1 MADSKRTQNK
11 ASSAAP
17 MKNSIQRV
25 PVVKLNF
32 LLLLQEDESFASSHL
47 FLVFS
52 FAATELEEG
61 SSSGI
66 ASRGTRIHG
75 RKTRI
80 PSIQSSAQSGLKCL
94 LHLPIA
100 ALQSQ
105 SPLSWQRAH
114 GGWASFKG
122 PTILSSRWRCWQAFR
137 IFLSP
142 LCITESKEK
151 LVRALNSWRGNRLA
165 FHRPG
170 PSSTPANKTITY

>member
-32 LLLLQEDESFASSHL
+32 LLLLHEDESFVSSHL

-114 GGWASFKG
+114 VRMSIFQRTHYTFFQVKVLASFQNFFK
-122 PTILSSRWRCWQAFR
+122 PFMH
-137 IFLSP
+137 
-142 LCITESKEK
+142 
-151 LVRALNSWRGNRLA
+151 
-165 FHRPG
+165 HRKQRE
-170 PSSTPANKTITY
+170 TC